1 MHTRALGKLLV
12 DANKLLTAGQR
23 RTVIAMGFG
32 PMLNFQIVDTPLR
45 LGHWL
50 LSNLDI
56 DSMQLKL
63 PNGLALNV
71 DEEAVEAV
79 FWLPR
84 GPKVMTDRAKHQK
97 SVILNSWRESYE
109 KVDYTITPAE
119 VATKLEKYPDEGEC
133 FIRNYAL
140 LVVSTVVRTM
150 QNGYVYQHVIP
161 NLEDTLEIGNLNWCQ
176 YVIYSLIA
184 TQPAWKAKKTQRFT
198 GPLVFLTVL
207 YVDRVRAGVCTVPRT
222 LPTFGGWDSDLLKQR
237 EESELTSGG
246 FGRGSILEPMQP
258 KKKVTS
264 LLGL

>member
-32 PMLNFQIVDTPLR
+32 PMLNFQIADTPLR

-56 DSMQLKL
+56 DSMHLKL

-79 FWLPR
+79 FGLPR

-119 VATKLEKYPDEGEC
+119 VPTKLEKYPDGGEC

-184 TQPAWKAKKTQRFT
+184 TQPAWKAKKTPRPK
-198 GPLVFLTVL
+198 GGEKLPV
-207 YVDRVRAGVCTVPRT
+207 AGVGIKGV
-222 LPTFGGWDSDLLKQR
+222 LDSLCNANSPAIENGD
-237 EESELTSGG
+237 
-246 FGRGSILEPMQP
+246 GSS
-258 KKKVTS
+258 VY
-264 LLGL
+264 GV